1 MPENNVSTPT
11 LFGIAHVSIN
21 ERELLSRLL
30 PRDRTLVRGQCSA
43 THNGGVRSWGSTA
56 FSSFYFIK
64 KKQKK
69 VRTKNWLLF
78 LGCMRAEVTGPAEC
92 DDVMEVVHVSI
103 HWTVDFDLER
113 ALMRLL
119 LEFTK
124 QTKRIGMGVVDYF
137 VTVLFTPLTF
147 EFELFDWL

>member
-1 MPENNVSTPT
+1 
-11 LFGIAHVSIN
+11 
-21 ERELLSRLL
+21 
-30 PRDRTLVRGQCSA
+30 
-43 THNGGVRSWGSTA
+43 
-56 FSSFYFIK
+56 
-64 KKQKK
+64 
-69 VRTKNWLLF
+69 
-78 LGCMRAEVTGPAEC
+78 MRAEVTGPAEC